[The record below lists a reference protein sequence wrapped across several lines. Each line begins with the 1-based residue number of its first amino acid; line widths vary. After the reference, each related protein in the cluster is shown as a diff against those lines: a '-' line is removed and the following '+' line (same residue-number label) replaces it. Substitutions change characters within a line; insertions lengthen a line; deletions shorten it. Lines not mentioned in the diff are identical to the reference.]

1 MIRRTAATPALLFPV
16 ALLCILFLAGP
27 QEAGAQ
33 VKPEPLAEN
42 ANWKSHS
49 YVSDGSKVCYMHA
62 KPGKSEGN
70 YKRRGAPNIMVT
82 RRQGTRTTEEVSVT
96 SGYPYPEGKPVKVTI
111 DGRRFNFDLT
121 HGEHA
126 WVSDE
131 EADATLVK
139 AMIRGRELKVR
150 GVSLK
155 NTYSEDT
162 YSLIGFTKIHDAIV
176 RACP

>member
-1 MIRRTAATPALLFPV
+1 MIRRIAATPALLFSAV
-16 ALLCILFLAGP
+16 LCVSLLVGP
-27 QEAGAQ
+27 QGADAQ

-42 ANWKSHS
+42 ANWKAHS
-49 YVSDGSKVCYMHA
+49 YVRDGNKVCYMHA
-62 KPGKSEGN
+62 KPAKSKGN
-70 YKRRGAPNIMVT
+70 YKRRGAPNVMVT
-82 RRQGTRTTEEVSVT
+82 RRQGARTTEEVSVT
-96 SGYPYPEGKPVKVTI
+96 SGYPYPEGKAVKVTI
-111 DGRRFNFDLT
+111 DGRQFNFDLT

-131 EADATLVK
+131 EADARVVK
-139 AMIRGRELKVR
+139 AMIRGRGMMVR

-155 NTYSEDT
+155 NTYSEDS

>member
-1 MIRRTAATPALLFPV
+1 MIGRIAAAPALLFSA
-16 ALLCILFLAGP
+16 ALAVSLLAGP
-27 QEAGAQ
+27 QGADAQ
-33 VKPEPLAEN
+33 MKPEPLAEHP
-42 ANWKSHS
+42 NWKSHT
-49 YVSDGSKVCYMHA
+49 YVGDGSKVCYMHA
-62 KPGKSEGN
+62 KPAQSTGN
-70 YKRRGAPNIMVT
+70 YKRRGVPNIMVT
-82 RRQGTRTTEEVSVT
+82 RRQGSRTTEEVSVT
-96 SGYPYPEGKPVKVTI
+96 SGYPYPDGKPVKVTI
-111 DGRRFNFDLT
+111 DGRRFNFDLI

-131 EADATLVK
+131 ETDATVVK

-155 NTYSEDT
+155 NTFSEDT

>member
-1 MIRRTAATPALLFPV
+1 MIRRIAKAPALLF
-16 ALLCILFLAGP
+16 AAFLCVPLLAGP
-27 QEAGAQ
+27 QGADAQ

-62 KPGKSEGN
+62 KPQKSAGN
-70 YKRRGAPNIMVT
+70 FKRRGAPNIMVT
-82 RRQGTRTTEEVSVT
+82 RRQGSRTTEEVSVT
-96 SGYPYPEGKPVKVTI
+96 SGYPYPDSKPVRVTI

-121 HGEHA
+121 HEEHA

-131 EADATLVK
+131 QEDATVVK

-155 NTYSEDT
+155 DTYSEDT

>member
-1 MIRRTAATPALLFPV
+1 MIRRIAATPALLVLAF
-16 ALLCILFLAGP
+16 LCISLLAGP

-42 ANWKSHS
+42 SNWKSHS

-62 KPGKSEGN
+62 KPAKSTGN
-70 YKRRGAPNIMVT
+70 WTRRGAPNVMVT
-82 RRQGTRTTEEVSVT
+82 RRQGSRTTEEVSVT
-96 SGYPYPEGKPVKVTI
+96 SGYPYKEEKPVEVTI
-111 DGRRFNFDLT
+111 DGRKYKFDLT

-126 WVSDE
+126 WVSE
-131 EADATLVK
+131 ESADSTVVK

-155 NTYSEDT
+155 NTYSEDS
-162 YSLIGFTKIHDAIV
+162 YSLIGFTKIHDSIV

>member
-1 MIRRTAATPALLFPV
+1 MIRRIAKAPAFLFAAF
-16 ALLCILFLAGP
+16 LCVPLLAGP
-27 QEAGAQ
+27 QDADAQ

-49 YVSDGSKVCYMHA
+49 FVRDGSKVCYMHA
-62 KPGKSEGN
+62 KPQKSTGN
-70 YKRRGAPNIMVT
+70 FTRRGDPNIMVT
-82 RRQGTRTTEEVSVT
+82 RRQGSRTTEEVSVT
-96 SGYPYPEGKPVKVTI
+96 SGYPYPDDKPVRVTI

-121 HGEHA
+121 HREHA
-126 WVSDE
+126 WVSAE
-131 EADATLVK
+131 QEDATVVK

-155 NTYSEDT
+155 DTYSEDT

>member
-1 MIRRTAATPALLFPV
+1 MIRRIAKAPVLPFAAF
-16 ALLCILFLAGP
+16 LCVPLLAGP
-27 QEAGAQ
+27 QGADAQ

-42 ANWKSHS
+42 SNWKSHS

-62 KPGKSEGN
+62 KPQKSAGN

-82 RRQGTRTTEEVSVT
+82 RRQGSRTTEEVSVT
-96 SGYPYPEGKPVKVTI
+96 SGYPYPDGKPVRVTI
-111 DGRRFNFDLT
+111 DGRRFKFDLT
-121 HGEHA
+121 HEEHA

-131 EADATLVK
+131 QEDATVVK

-155 NTYSEDT
+155 ETYSEDT

>member
-1 MIRRTAATPALLFPV
+1 MIRRIAKAPALLLAAFLCI
-16 ALLCILFLAGP
+16 ALLAGAE
-27 QEAGAQ
+27 QGHAQ
-33 VKPEPLAEN
+33 VKPEPLADN
-42 ANWKSHS
+42 ANWKSHT

-62 KPGKSEGN
+62 KPAKSAGN

-111 DGRRFNFDLT
+111 DGRRYDFDLT

-131 EADATLVK
+131 EDDATLVK
-139 AMIRGRELKVR
+139 AMVRGRELKVR

-155 NTYSEDT
+155 DTYSEDT

>member
-1 MIRRTAATPALLFPV
+1 MIGRIAATAALPFLAV
-16 ALLCILFLAGP
+16 LCVSLLAGP
-27 QEAGAQ
+27 RAADAQ

-62 KPGKSEGN
+62 KPQKSTGN

-82 RRQGTRTTEEVSVT
+82 RRQGSRTTEEVSVT
-96 SGYPYPEGKPVKVTI
+96 SGYPYPEGKAVRVTI
-111 DGRRFNFDLT
+111 DGRRFDFDLT

-131 EADATLVK
+131 EADATVVK

-155 NTYSEDT
+155 NTYSEDS

>member
-1 MIRRTAATPALLFPV
+1 MIRRIAKAPALLFAAFLCI
-16 ALLCILFLAGP
+16 ALLAGA
-27 QEAGAQ
+27 ERSHAQ

-42 ANWKSHS
+42 ANWKSHT

-62 KPGKSEGN
+62 KPAKSTGN

-82 RRQGTRTTEEVSVT
+82 RRQGSRTTEEVSVT
-96 SGYPYPEGKPVKVTI
+96 SGYPYPEDKAVRVTI
-111 DGRRFNFDLT
+111 DGRRYSFDLT

-131 EADATLVK
+131 EDDATVVK
-139 AMIRGRELKVR
+139 AMVRGRELKVR

-155 NTYSEDT
+155 DTFSEDT
-162 YSLIGFTKIHDAIV
+162 YSLIGFTKIHDAII

>member
-1 MIRRTAATPALLFPV
+1 MNGRFAPRVAFLFPALL
-16 ALLCILFLAGP
+16 AASLLFGLQSAD
-27 QEAGAQ
+27 AQ

-42 ANWKSHS
+42 ANWRAHS
-49 YVSDGSKVCYMHA
+49 YMRDGTKVCYMHA
-62 KPGKSEGN
+62 KPAKSKGN

-82 RRQGTRTTEEVSVT
+82 RRQGSRTTEEVSVT
-96 SGYPYPEGKPVKVTI
+96 SGYPYPEGKAVKVTI
-111 DGRRFNFDLT
+111 DGRQFNFDLT

-131 EADATLVK
+131 AADATVVK

-155 NTYSEDT
+155 NTYSEDS
-162 YSLIGFTKIHDAIV
+162 YSLIGFTKIHDAII
-176 RACP
+176 RACQ

>member
-1 MIRRTAATPALLFPV
+1 MIRRIAKAPALLFAAFLCV
-16 ALLCILFLAGP
+16 ALLAGAE
-27 QEAGAQ
+27 QGHAQ

-42 ANWKSHS
+42 ANWKSHT

-62 KPGKSEGN
+62 KPAKSTGN
-70 YKRRGAPNIMVT
+70 YKRRGAPNLMVT
-82 RRQGTRTTEEVSVT
+82 RRQGSRTTEEVSVT
-96 SGYPYPEGKPVKVTI
+96 SGYPYPEGKAVKVTI
-111 DGRRFNFDLT
+111 DGRRYNFDLT
-121 HGEHA
+121 HAEHA

-131 EADATLVK
+131 EDDATVVK

-155 NTYSEDT
+155 DTFSEDT
-162 YSLIGFTKIHDAIV
+162 YSLIGFTKIHDAII

>member
-1 MIRRTAATPALLFPV
+1 MNRRIAATPALLFSAV
-16 ALLCILFLAGP
+16 LCVSLLAGLHG
-27 QEAGAQ
+27 ADAQ

-42 ANWKSHS
+42 ANWKAHS
-49 YVSDGSKVCYMHA
+49 YVRDGNKVCYMHA
-62 KPGKSEGN
+62 KPAKSQGN
-70 YKRRGAPNIMVT
+70 YKRRGAPNVMVT
-82 RRQGTRTTEEVSVT
+82 RRQAARTTEEVSVT
-96 SGYPYPEGKPVKVTI
+96 SGYPYPEGKAVKVSI
-111 DGRRFNFDLT
+111 DGRQFNFDLT

-131 EADATLVK
+131 AADATVVK
-139 AMIRGRELKVR
+139 AMIRGREMKVR

-155 NTYSEDT
+155 NTFSEDS

>member
-1 MIRRTAATPALLFPV
+1 MIRRIAVTPALLVPAF
-16 ALLCILFLAGP
+16 LCISLLAGP
-27 QEAGAQ
+27 QDAGAQ

-42 ANWKSHS
+42 SNWRSHS

-62 KPGKSEGN
+62 KPAKSTGN
-70 YKRRGAPNIMVT
+70 YKRRGTPNIMVT
-82 RRQGTRTTEEVSVT
+82 RRRGSRTTEEVSVT

-111 DGRRFNFDLT
+111 DGRNFNFDLT

-131 EADATLVK
+131 EADSTVVK

-155 NTYSEDT
+155 NTYSEDS
-162 YSLIGFTKIHDAIV
+162 YSLIGFTKIHDSIV